1 MEQNTQFITEVSRRY
16 SKALLRVADKDN
28 LKQKIYNEVNSLLD
42 LLNSDDKFIKLFSS
56 PLLSSKN
63 QLKLIENLFSN
74 TSKKKINVSKH
85 VLAFLKVLA
94 KNGRLKILL
103 SVLYSFQYLIK
114 SMNQEININLITA
127 SPMEDA
133 NVKKIK
139 KLLSKKTD
147 KKINIISNVDKRII
161 GGIILQS
168 GSNLIDASIRNK
180 ILKLNNIKKGVN

>member
-85 VLAFLKVLA
+85 VLAFLKILA

>member
-1 MEQNTQFITEVSRRY
+1 MEQNTQFSTEVSRRY
-16 SKALLRVADKDN
+16 SKALYKVAN
-28 LKQKIYNEVNSLLD
+28 EENSEQKIYNEVNNLID
-42 LLNSDDKFIKLFSS
+42 LLISDNKFTKLFSS

-63 QLKLIENLFSN
+63 QLKLINNLFSD
-74 TSKKKINVSKH
+74 TDKKKIKISKS
-85 VLAFLKVLA
+85 VLAFLKILA

-103 SVLYSFQYLIK
+103 SSLIGFK
-114 SMNQEININLITA
+114 SLVKSLHQEVNIHLTTA
-127 SPMEDA
+127 LPMDEE

-139 KLLSKKTD
+139 VILSRKTD
-147 KKINIISNVDKRII
+147 KKINIISNVDKKII